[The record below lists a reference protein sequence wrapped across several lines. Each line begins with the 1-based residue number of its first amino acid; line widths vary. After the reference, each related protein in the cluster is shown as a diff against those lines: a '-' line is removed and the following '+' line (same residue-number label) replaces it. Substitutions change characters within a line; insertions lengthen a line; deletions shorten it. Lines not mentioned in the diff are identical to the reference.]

1 MKKKLFIATL
11 VAIATLSFASCGH
24 TETSDSSSTMLTT
37 EQVEVEASIN
47 ENGDAILNPDDSNI
61 EIEETES
68 GDKIA
73 TIKSKDGSEVK
84 VAVKEDSKGN
94 TVIDT
99 TKVVTDNGT
108 VKKADNNS
116 KTEVKVDDK
125 GSVTVVT
132 TIPDTTESE
141 SSSKPVVTT
150 TYDPTVEPPKSITTT
165 YDPTV
170 TPKTTTAKITTT
182 PKVTTTP
189 TSTTPK
195 ETTTTP
201 KVTTTP
207 KPTTT
212 TEPKVTTTPAPT
224 TTEAPKST
232 TTHTH
237 SWSPVYKT
245 VYHDT
250 EYQTKTYWMYCP
262 AFYQGADPTH
272 IPFGPNRITPAK
284 TGWYNRYTDYDLLC
298 WYYGSLENVPNEYK
312 VEWINKDTCGNY
324 GLSSSA
330 WNNIAKT
337 GYDGLSIETTDYW
350 GNKCAFNPNL
360 DVLVTIYADAS
371 GKAKLAYEKQ
381 FGVSFCASS
390 DSVYDCFMAV
400 AQEQVKIK
408 DAWTENVFDHYEC
421 SCGAHK

>member
-47 ENGDAILNPDDSNI
+47 ENGDAVLNPDDSNI

-73 TIKSKDGSEVK
+73 TIKSEDGSEVK
-84 VAVKEDSKGN
+84 VVVKEDSNGN

-108 VKKADNNS
+108 VKKADNDS

-132 TIPDTTESE
+132 TIPDTKESE

-150 TYDPTVEPPKSITTT
+150 TTYDPTVETPKSITTT

-170 TPKTTTAKITTT
+170 TPKTTTTK
-182 PKVTTTP
+182 
-189 TSTTPK
+189 
-195 ETTTTP
+195 TTTTP
-201 KVTTTP
+201 KVTTAP

-224 TTEAPKST
+224 TTEAPKPT
-232 TTHTH
+232 TTAHTH

-245 VYHDT
+245 VNHDA
-250 EYQTKTYWMYCP
+250 EYQTKTYWMYMP

-272 IPFGPNRITPAK
+272 ISFGPNRITPTK
-284 TGWYNRYTDYDLLC
+284 TGWYSRYTDYDLLC
-298 WYYGSLENVPNEYK
+298 WHYGSLENVPNEYK

-350 GNKCAFNPNL
+350 GNKCVFNPNL
-360 DVLVTIYADAS
+360 DVLVTIHRNAS
-371 GKAKLAYEKQ
+371 SNATLAYKNQ
-381 FGVSFCASS
+381 FGVSFYASC
-390 DSVYDCFMAV
+390 DYVDDCFMAV

-408 DAWTENVFDHYEC
+408 DAWTENIVTGYEC